1 MGFQNKMR
9 WCKETLWC
17 KTRWQL
23 IGEFFGQ
30 CLFEQ
35 LVRVNK
41 KGDKVVVG
49 GKDEAERQRG
59 VKEKN

>member
-41 KGDKVVVG
+41 KGVVWEG
-49 GKDEAERQRG
+49 RED
-59 VKEKN
+59 